1 MKVTGV
7 GFVLEQL
14 TSLVPFQA
22 LQLGVHRKRLRPGE
36 REEPGA
42 KHAEPRP
49 SDMLCGLV
57 ARSLL
62 LF

>member
-1 MKVTGV
+1 M
-7 GFVLEQL
+7 LEQL